1 MMTSEDRDKDF
12 VWHPFT
18 PDRPWRDPA
27 YRLPVIVRGEGP
39 YLWDEEGKQYWDG
52 NSSIWTNLHGH
63 RHPRLVAAVRDQL
76 ERIDHVSFLGLTHPW
91 GAELAERLS
100 GIAAGGSGPRYRTFF
115 SDDGSTAI
123 EAAVKIA
130 WQYFQQNGQP
140 QRDLFLCLTESYHG
154 DTVGAM
160 SVAQSRFH
168 RLFGPLRFPSVS
180 IASPACYRCP
190 FNRAAPGKKDARQGR
205 RCSWECIRILEEAL
219 DRHGNRL
226 AALLIEPK
234 VQAAAGMWMHPEGY
248 LRELDRLCRERGV
261 FWIADEIFTG
271 FGRLG
276 SWFACEREG
285 VFPDLLCLAKG
296 LTGGMTPL
304 AATLVREGI
313 YAGFTG
319 ENSRAFLHGHSY
331 TANPIGCAAALAS
344 LAVFKE
350 EEVFERIARHAEV
363 LSALSQRFWRHPH
376 VGDVRQE
383 GLVLAVELV
392 ERQAD
397 RSSFPKEREVGF
409 RVCERARAHG
419 LLTRPIGDVLV
430 LVPPLCVSADDLAGM
445 VGALDRALWEELP

>member
-1 MMTSEDRDKDF
+1 
-12 VWHPFT
+12 
-18 PDRPWRDPA
+18 
-27 YRLPVIVRGEGP
+27 
-39 YLWDEEGKQYWDG
+39 
-52 NSSIWTNLHGH
+52 
-63 RHPRLVAAVRDQL
+63 
-76 ERIDHVSFLGLTHPW
+76 
-91 GAELAERLS
+91 
-100 GIAAGGSGPRYRTFF
+100 
-115 SDDGSTAI
+115 
-123 EAAVKIA
+123 
-130 WQYFQQNGQP
+130 
-140 QRDLFLCLTESYHG
+140 
-154 DTVGAM
+154 
-160 SVAQSRFH
+160 
-168 RLFGPLRFPSVS
+168 PLRFPSVS
-180 IASPACYRCP
+180 IQAPACYRCP
-190 FNRAAPGKKDARQGR
+190 FNRAKPGRKDARQGR
-205 RCSWECIRILEEAL
+205 RCSWECIRVLEETL

-248 LRELDRLCRERGV
+248 LRELDRLCRERGI
-261 FWIADEIFTG
+261 FWIADEVFTG

-304 AATLVREGI
+304 AATLAREEI

-319 ENSRAFLHGHSY
+319 EKSRAFLHGHSY

-344 LAVFKE
+344 LAVFEE
-350 EEVFERIARHAEV
+350 EEVFPRIARHAEG

-397 RSSFPKEREVGF
+397 RASFPKEREVGF

-419 LLTRPIGDVLV
+419 LLTRPVGDVLV